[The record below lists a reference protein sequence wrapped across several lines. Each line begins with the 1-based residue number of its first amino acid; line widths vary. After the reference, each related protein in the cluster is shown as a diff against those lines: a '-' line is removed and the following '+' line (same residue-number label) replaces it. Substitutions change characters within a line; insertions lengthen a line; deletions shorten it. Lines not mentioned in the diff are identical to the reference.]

1 MKSTQAP
8 LNLTLALLLLA
19 APLSACSTP
28 TTASQPNQT
37 QQSTQSTSVSGTMT
51 LPYEVGGGMQT
62 QSVLSSQAQIRTL
75 RATVD
80 TQAVNLNINSIATV
94 NGTTQVSYSMTGLPT
109 AIDTSRVYAVE
120 INTAANE
127 PLLGAAVNLQTGQ
140 ATTLDIN
147 TRSTAVLI
155 RAREKYRDSRLL
167 SVNIGQI
174 REIERDPAVVDIDV
188 SVGNILRGVGSLTRD
203 ILSGVGDLV
212 GGILSGV
219 FDRRRR

>member
-37 QQSTQSTSVSGTMT
+37 QQSTQSASVSGTMT

-109 AIDTSRVYAVE
+109 IDTNRVYAVE

-174 REIERDPAVVDIDV
+174 REVERDPAVVDIDV